1 MCPFCISA
9 VVSVAAGTV
18 TTAGVASLFAFARR
32 IPDRALPPALPRLG
46 TEARDRL
53 ESLHDPRDDRDGR

>member
-18 TTAGVASLFAFARR
+18 ATAGVTSLFAFARR
-32 IPDRALPPALPRLG
+32 IPRSTDLAPRAEEQP
-46 TEARDRL
+46 TMWI
-53 ESLHDPRDDRDGR
+53 ESDDR

>member
-18 TTAGVASLFAFARR
+18 TTAGVVSLFAFARR
-32 IPDRALPPALPRLG
+32 IPERMQATALAEHRPTPERNERSERSP
-46 TEARDRL
+46 
-53 ESLHDPRDDRDGR
+53 

>member
-32 IPDRALPPALPRLG
+32 IGDPAREPTVPEPPRAASPGERG
-46 TEARDRL
+46 
-53 ESLHDPRDDRDGR
+53 